1 MGGKERT
8 MFLDGSVTL
17 CLEDLVT
24 PSQDDLV
31 TQFLDV
37 SVTLCLEDS
46 ATLSLVDLATLSQDV
61 LEITY
66 RDDSAM
72 PIKSVGHSLSAV
84 LVEKE
89 CQIRSLNL
97 NLKTR

>member
-1 MGGKERT
+1 MGVTPCPED
-8 MFLDGSVTL
+8 LVTL
-17 CLEDLVT
+17 SQEDSVT
-24 PSQDDLV
+24 PSQDD
-31 TQFLDV
+31 
-37 SVTLCLEDS
+37 SV
-46 ATLSLVDLATLSQDV
+46 TLSLVDSATPSLVDLATMYPEDSATLSQDV

-66 RDDSAM
+66 LDDLAM
-72 PIKSVGHSLSAV
+72 PIKSVGHSLSAD